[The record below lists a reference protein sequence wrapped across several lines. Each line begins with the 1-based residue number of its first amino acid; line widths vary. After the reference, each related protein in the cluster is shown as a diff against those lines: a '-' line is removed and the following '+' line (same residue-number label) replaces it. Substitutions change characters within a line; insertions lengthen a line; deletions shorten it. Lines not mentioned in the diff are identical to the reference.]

1 MRLQAGAVH
10 SMRLVERDLAV
21 DGEHANSQLLG
32 PLLFSSD
39 RAVFLIFPANLQRHL
54 GARGGRIKTIARFG
68 SRIACQSIPYK

>member
-10 SMRLVERDLAV
+10 SMRLFERDLAV

-39 RAVFLIFPANLQRHL
+39 RAVLLIFQRTSS
-54 GARGGRIKTIARFG
+54 GI
-68 SRIACQSIPYK
+68 